1 MKSISANSV
10 SAALAAGIS
19 HLMMAG
25 GREQSRNGAVLVA
38 PTPVTTTYTNPI
50 QRVLF
55 SPTRD
60 ANPFFHL
67 MESLWMLAGR
77 NDLEFPKYFNSRFG
91 AYSDDGATIHGAYG
105 HRWINHFG
113 FDQLDRIV
121 EILTKDPNS
130 RRAVL
135 SMWDAPADLDPNAG
149 ADVPCNTQ
157 AYFDLRGG
165 RLNMTVVNR
174 SNDAIWG
181 AYGANA
187 VHFSVLLEVLAA
199 RLAVGIG
206 VYRQM
211 SNNLHVYTDIYSEE
225 KLAEIAAEAHVSAVD
240 QYPEFVYMV
249 DLPWEQWHAELLR
262 FMAAPAEFDNSPS
275 RFFQDVA
282 RPVFQAWHER
292 RTGKGD
298 GLYWAQTIAA
308 QDWGKACV
316 EWIQRRIKAQE
327 AAK

>member
-1 MKSISANSV
+1 MRIIQAYNV
-10 SAALAAGIS
+10 SQALAAGIRNI
-19 HLMMAG
+19 LTEG
-25 GREQSRNGAVLVA
+25 IPEQSRNGAVLVA
-38 PTPVTTTYTNPI
+38 PNPVTTIYHNPV

-77 NDLEFPKYFNSRFG
+77 NDVAFPLYFNSRFG
-91 AYSDDGATIHGAYG
+91 AFSDDGETFHGAYG

-113 FDQLDRIV
+113 FDQLDTIV

-135 SMWDAPADLDPNAG
+135 SMWDARADLDPDAG

-165 RLNMTVVNR
+165 VLNMTVVNR

-199 RLAVGIG
+199 RLGVPVGQ
-206 VYRQM
+206 YRQM
-211 SNNLHVYTDIYSEE
+211 SNNLHIYTDVFSID
-225 KLAEIAAEAHVSAVD
+225 KLNAIEGEAGLASVAG
-240 QYPEFVYMV
+240 YPQTLPMV
-249 DLPWEQWHAELLR
+249 DLDWAEWRAELLR
-262 FMAAPAEFDNSPS
+262 FMDDPENFDNSPS

-292 RTGKGD
+292 KTKKGD
-298 GLYWAQTIAA
+298 GLYWAHSIAA
-308 QDWGKACV
+308 QDWGRACI
-316 EWIQRRIKAQE
+316 EWIRRREESK
-327 AAK
+327 